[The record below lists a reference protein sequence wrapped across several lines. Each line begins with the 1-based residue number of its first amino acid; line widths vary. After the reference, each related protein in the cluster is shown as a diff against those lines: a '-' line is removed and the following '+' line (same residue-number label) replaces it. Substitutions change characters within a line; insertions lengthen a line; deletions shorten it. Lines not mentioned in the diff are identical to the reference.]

1 MWCVIDKTNFP
12 IIKISFNSE
21 KQIEEEFD
29 LFLNEWLKLYEE
41 EKEFYFIFDTC
52 DLGLMNVKYA
62 YKMSKFIKELKKRD
76 KQFLKKS
83 LIILKNQYISFLL
96 NIVFSITK
104 PVANVYLFS
113 DNSDKLI
120 KEDIENIKT
129 PLDFENIVEDYKMNF
144 TVVKCK

>member
-21 KQIEEEFD
+21 KQVEEEFD
-29 LFLNEWLKLYEE
+29 SFLAEWLKLYDE

-52 DLGLMNVKYA
+52 DLGMMNVKYA

-129 PLDFENIVEDYKMNF
+129 PSDFENTIEDYLINF
-144 TVVKCK
+144 TEIKCK

>member
-1 MWCVIDKTNFP
+1 MWCIIDKTNFP

-21 KQIEEEFD
+21 KQVEEEFD
-29 LFLNEWLKLYEE
+29 EFLAEWLKLYEE
-41 EKEFYFIFDTC
+41 QQEFYFIFDTC
-52 DLGLMNVKYA
+52 DLGMMNVKYA

-113 DNSDKLI
+113 DHSDKLI

-129 PLDFENIVEDYKMNF
+129 PSDFENTIEDYSINL

>member
-1 MWCVIDKTNFP
+1 MWCDIDKSNFP
-12 IIKISFNSE
+12 IIRISFNSE
-21 KQIEEEFD
+21 KQVEKEFD
-29 LFLNEWLKLYEE
+29 EFLAEWLKLYEE

-52 DLGLMNVKYA
+52 DLGMMNVKYA

-76 KQFLKKS
+76 RQFLKKS

-113 DNSDKLI
+113 NNSDKLI

-129 PLDFENIVEDYKMNF
+129 SSDFENTIEDYLINF
-144 TVVKCK
+144 TVIKCK

>member
-1 MWCVIDKTNFP
+1 MWCNIDKTNFP
-12 IIKISFNSE
+12 IIKISFNSQ
-21 KQIEEEFD
+21 KQVEEEFD
-29 LFLNEWLKLYEE
+29 EFLAEWLKLYDE

-52 DLGLMNVKYA
+52 DLGMMNVKYA

-76 KQFLKKS
+76 KQFLNKS

-113 DNSDKLI
+113 DHSDKLI

-129 PLDFENIVEDYKMNF
+129 ASDFENTIKDYAINL
-144 TVVKCK
+144 TVIKCK

>member
-21 KQIEEEFD
+21 KQVEEEFD
-29 LFLNEWLKLYEE
+29 EFLAEWLKLYEE
-41 EKEFYFIFDTC
+41 EKDFYFIFDTC
-52 DLGLMNVKYA
+52 DLGMMNVKYA

-113 DNSDKLI
+113 NNSDKLI

-129 PLDFENIVEDYKMNF
+129 ASDFENTIEDYAINL
-144 TVVKCK
+144 TVIKCK

>member
-1 MWCVIDKTNFP
+1 MWCIIDKTNFP

-21 KQIEEEFD
+21 KQVEEEFD
-29 LFLNEWLKLYEE
+29 EFLAEWLKLYEE
-41 EKEFYFIFDTC
+41 QQEFYFIFDTC
-52 DLGLMNVKYA
+52 DLGMMNVKYA

-76 KQFLKKS
+76 KQFLKKI

-113 DNSDKLI
+113 DHSDKLI

-129 PLDFENIVEDYKMNF
+129 PSDFENTIEDYSINL

>member
-12 IIKISFNSE
+12 IIKISFNAE

-29 LFLNEWLKLYEE
+29 IFLDEWVKLYDE
-41 EKEFYFIFDTC
+41 EKEFYFVFDTC
-52 DLGLMNVKYA
+52 QLGMMNVKYA
-62 YKMSKFIKELKKRD
+62 YKMSKFIKEIKKRD

-83 LIILKNQYISFLL
+83 LIIVKNQYISFLL

-113 DNSDKLI
+113 EHTDKLI

-129 PLDFENIVEDYKMNF
+129 PYDFENIIKDYEINL
-144 TVVKCK
+144 TIVKSK

>member
-21 KQIEEEFD
+21 KQVEEEFD
-29 LFLNEWLKLYEE
+29 EFLAEWLKLYEE
-41 EKEFYFIFDTC
+41 QQEFYFIFDTC
-52 DLGLMNVKYA
+52 DLGMMNVKYA

-113 DNSDKLI
+113 DHSDKLI

-129 PLDFENIVEDYKMNF
+129 PSDFENTIEDYSINL

>member
-21 KQIEEEFD
+21 KQVEEEFD
-29 LFLNEWLKLYEE
+29 EFLGEWLKLYDE

-52 DLGLMNVKYA
+52 DLGMMNVKYA

-113 DNSDKLI
+113 DHSDKLI

-129 PLDFENIVEDYKMNF
+129 ASDFENTIEDYSINL
-144 TVVKCK
+144 TEIKCK

>member
-21 KQIEEEFD
+21 KQVEEEFD
-29 LFLNEWLKLYEE
+29 EFLAEWLKLYDE

-52 DLGLMNVKYA
+52 DLGMMNVKYA

-113 DNSDKLI
+113 DHSDKLI

-129 PLDFENIVEDYKMNF
+129 ASDFENTIEDYSINL
-144 TVVKCK
+144 TEIKCK

>member
-29 LFLNEWLKLYEE
+29 EFLAEWLKLYDE

-52 DLGLMNVKYA
+52 DLGMMNVKYA

-113 DNSDKLI
+113 DHSDKLI

-129 PLDFENIVEDYKMNF
+129 ASDFENTIEDYSINL
-144 TVVKCK
+144 TEIKCK

>member
-1 MWCVIDKTNFP
+1 MWCNIDKTHFP
-12 IIKISFNSE
+12 IVKVSFNAE
-21 KQIEEEFD
+21 KQVEEEFD
-29 LFLNEWLKLYEE
+29 LFLNEWLELYKQ

-52 DLGLMNVKYA
+52 ELGMMNVKYA
-62 YKMSKFIKELKKRD
+62 YKMSKFIKELKK
-76 KQFLKKS
+76 KEVQFLKKS

-120 KEDIENIKT
+120 KEDIQNIKT
-129 PLDFENIVEDYKMNF
+129 ASDFENTIEDYSINM
-144 TVVKCK
+144 TVIKCK